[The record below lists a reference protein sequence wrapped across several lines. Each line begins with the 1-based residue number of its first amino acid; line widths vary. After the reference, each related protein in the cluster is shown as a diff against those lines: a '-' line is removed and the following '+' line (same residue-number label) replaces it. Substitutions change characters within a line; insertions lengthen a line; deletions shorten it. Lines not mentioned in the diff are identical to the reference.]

1 MSPGAGESIGILS
14 LFARYG
20 AVCVPLE
27 GSNNR
32 DNSKRRLEFSLLGGV
47 TKDHLLPGSDEIIQF
62 GLEIANDNLWQITHV
77 SRLVGEAMLKGT
89 GIHRPLLI
97 GASVETTRDG
107 QVVIL
112 GGGATCFSMG
122 TFWNT
127 SASSFSIGP
136 HNDIETEAPTATS
149 STAIKWE
156 LCKTVNMSSF
166 PTASSRARQ
175 GQQLSNGLSGDG
187 PQRETKAIPRVTL
200 SSAEDF
206 ARILQDGQPA
216 ILTGLNIGT
225 CVSAWNLDYI
235 VDKVGAD
242 HKVVIHD
249 SSTANMDF
257 NKKNFKYVTTTFG
270 EFASRVKSGDKLY
283 LRALSHDQP
292 ADQPADLA
300 ADFPALA
307 PDFVLPAPLSFV
319 ATHLFSSVLRIS
331 GPVNMWLHYDV
342 MANIYAQVA
351 GTKRLLLFPPADV
364 EHLGF
369 APGASSSSTDVFSD
383 GDPATLARTHPHEA
397 VLGPG
402 EILFLPPLWL
412 HAATPTA
419 AASIAVNVFFR
430 DLDAHAGGGGGAYA
444 AGRDVYGNR
453 DLAAYEKGRQDVA
466 RMAKAFEKLPGQA
479 REFYL
484 LRLAEELREKATSG

>member
-1 MSPGAGESIGILS
+1 MRT
-14 LFARYG
+14 FARYG
-20 AVCVPLE
+20 AVCIPLE

-32 DNSKRRLEFSLLGGV
+32 DRGDGPLQFSLLGGV
-47 TKDHLLPGSDEIIQF
+47 TKDHLLPGSDEIIRF
-62 GLEIANDNLWQITHV
+62 GVESADGHLWQITNV
-77 SRLVGEAMLKGT
+77 SRLVDEEMLKGS
-89 GIHRPLLI
+89 GISRPLLV

-107 QVVIL
+107 QVVIS

-122 TFWNT
+122 TFWNN
-127 SASSFSIGP
+127 SASSFSIGSR
-136 HNDIETEAPTATS
+136 NDIETETPTATS

-156 LCKTVNMSSF
+156 LCKTVNMSPSS
-166 PTASSRARQ
+166 TAASSRARQ
-175 GQQLSNGLSGDG
+175 AQQMGNGLSGDR
-187 PQRETKAIPRVTL
+187 PQKETKEIPRVTL
-200 SSAEDF
+200 SSADDF
-206 ARILQDGQPA
+206 ARIIQDGQPA
-216 ILTGLNIGT
+216 ILTGLDIGK

-235 VDKVGAD
+235 VDKVGGD
-242 HKVVIHD
+242 HKAVIHD
-249 SSTANMDF
+249 SSTATMDF

-283 LRALSHDQP
+283 LRALSLDQP

-300 ADFPALA
+300 TDFPALA

-319 ATHLFSSVLRIS
+319 AANLFSSVLRIS

-369 APGASSSSTDVFSD
+369 APGASSSSTDVFSAAD
-383 GDPATLARTHPHEA
+383 DPALARTHPHEA

-402 EILFLPPLWL
+402 EVLFLPPLWL

-430 DLDAHAGGGGGAYA
+430 DLDARDGGGGAYA

-484 LRLAEELREKATSG
+484 LRLAEELRGRATRE